1 MVKITY
7 KVQLK
12 PTKEQLDYFHKASG
26 TARYSYNWAKNYS
39 DKYYEENKKTISEAE
54 FRKMFTIHR
63 NELEWLKEV
72 SNDIPKQAIS

>member
-54 FRKMFTIHR
+54 LRKMFTIHR

-72 SNDIPKQAIS
+72 SNDAPNLNR